1 MLQESALGRQEE
13 SRDRAV
19 SHGKEEHPVEHNSSS
34 ARYLGPT
41 SKHQGFCDQ
50 NSMEKTWFQTQ
61 TTRRTRNASSTAV

>member
-19 SHGKEEHPVEHNSSS
+19 SRGKEHPVEHNSSS
-34 ARYLGPT
+34 ARHLGPT

-50 NSMEKTWFQTQ
+50 NSMQKMWFQTQ
-61 TTRRTRNASSTAV
+61 TARRTRNASSTAV